1 MWFSQEVWT
10 QFFGLLS
17 IPALII
23 LNASFVA
30 AEFSLV
36 AVRKTRVEELVNNG
50 VRGARAVQ
58 GAIASLDRTIAAT
71 QLGITLTSLGL
82 GWLGEPALVQF
93 IQPIFQMVPLLDSR
107 LAMHSAATGL
117 AFLLITF
124 LHVVF

>member
-1 MWFSQEVWT
+1 MWFDHEIWAQVL
-10 QFFGLLS
+10 GLLS

-23 LNASFVA
+23 LNALFVA

-36 AVRKTRVEELVNNG
+36 AVRKTRVEELVHNG

-82 GWLGEPALVQF
+82 GWLGEPALVEF
-93 IQPIFQMVPLLDSR
+93 LRPVFQM
-107 LAMHSAATGL
+107 
-117 AFLLITF
+117 
-124 LHVVF
+124 